1 MGREPKRPV
10 GISTVYV
17 PPEGIK
23 TVADVCFVHG
33 LGGHREET
41 WTCTGSQ
48 KNSSTFQKCLRK
60 LKTGTS
66 TPANETEASDQ
77 HNVFWPKDLL
87 RQDLE
92 NVRIMMWGYD
102 SAFTG
107 LLSGSNQSSL
117 LGYGKSLLNDLTIKR
132 RDENR
137 PLILVGHGL
146 GGLIIQSALFES
158 STSVLEWEIIYPSTR
173 GVIFMGTPLRGSPL
187 AKYGKHLA
195 FVAQACQKSPNS
207 QLVDSLRTDSHILEV
222 LRENF
227 EKVVPA
233 SCAGMD
239 GKKVKKMAIPGD
251 HRTMCKF
258 DSRDSPGYNT
268 VMGQLQRI
276 VDVIIEESKKTVSE
290 EQERTRARHEA
301 KRWPISTPP
310 PGYFPPPPLMSRAK
324 ITKNIAA
331 LIPKASLRNAL
342 W

>member
-132 RDENR
+132 RDE
-137 PLILVGHGL
+137 
-146 GGLIIQSALFES
+146 ALFES

-227 EKVVPA
+227 EKVRDDDRLTLACFYEQYQTSIPICTPTPRTFSDYLEVVPA

-310 PGYFPPPPLMSRAK
+310 PGYFPPPPYV
-324 ITKNIAA
+324 
-331 LIPKASLRNAL
+331 
-342 W
+342 

>member
-132 RDENR
+132 RDEKNR

-187 AKYGKHLA
+187 AKYGKHLD

-227 EKVVPA
+227 EKVRDDDRLTLACFYEQYQTSIPIVGSKHVVPA

-310 PGYFPPPPLMSRAK
+310 PGYFP
-324 ITKNIAA
+324 
-331 LIPKASLRNAL
+331 
-342 W
+342 